1 MSSSCTASQQITL
14 AAFRQ
19 YILPQSDQDRL
30 ERRVESQPLHTGDC
44 SMSLEEA
51 PSPPLSPT
59 SVTPTI
65 ECISWDQTPQR
76 QRSHSAPLSQQQV
89 SFAVA
94 ALDRKQMMQSL
105 LLLLSKCMFLCII
118 YVKYL
123 IIMLEGLC
131 IH

>member
-19 YILPQSDQDRL
+19 YIQPESHQDRL
-30 ERRVESQPLHTGDC
+30 ERRAESQPLHTGSC

-65 ECISWDQTPQR
+65 ERISWDQTPQR
-76 QRSHSAPLSQQQV
+76 QKSHSTPLAQPQV

-94 ALDRKQMMQSL
+94 ALDRKQMMQCL
-105 LLLLSKCMFLCII
+105 LLLLSKCVFSCIS

-123 IIMLEGLC
+123 IIMLEGAC